1 MTTRDISEQVKEIY
15 WMDISPETLNNIT
28 NRILVLVTKW
38 QSKPIEKIYSFIFI
52 DAINY
57 KVKKYKQ
64 SSN

>member
-1 MTTRDISEQVKEIY
+1 
-15 WMDISPETLNNIT
+15 MDISPETLNNIT

-52 DAINY
+52 DTINY